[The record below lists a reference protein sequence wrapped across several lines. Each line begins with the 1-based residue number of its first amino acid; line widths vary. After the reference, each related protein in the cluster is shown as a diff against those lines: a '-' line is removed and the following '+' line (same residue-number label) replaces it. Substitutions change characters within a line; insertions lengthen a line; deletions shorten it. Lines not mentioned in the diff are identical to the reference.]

1 MLHVCDTC
9 TFTRVV
15 VSASF
20 SSGKYFFS
28 SGKCFCPER
37 HNTTH
42 NANPMKNGCD
52 RTSST
57 TGTFLVSSRAHPCHR
72 HAPRTID
79 STTFSALLVGGR
91 MVLCVSFVH
100 MPDGPTDYRRPTP
113 QNRTS
118 PITGAVR
125 PAPHPH
131 PRCRHRP
138 RGIGFGIGLPRIP
151 YPHPGHR
158 HRLGPLLTRRHRTN
172 HLPPTLLMSGSSLIP
187 FRLGLWTS
195 GAEGGDCVAWHRR
208 GHVHGSN
215 RHMYF
220 AVNGIYRHAHMAGI
234 LNNQPVGDKMVSG
247 AVWYLRS
254 LLADDRFDSIHYL
267 ICMCILDN

>member
-138 RGIGFGIGLPRIP
+138 RGTCIGFGIGLPRFRTRGIGIGLARF
-151 YPHPGHR
+151 PHAATPNE
-158 HRLGPLLTRRHRTN
+158 PLAPN
-172 HLPPTLLMSGSSLIP
+172 PTYVGIKFDPLSI
-187 FRLGLWTS
+187 RVVDVW
-195 GAEGGDCVAWHRR
+195 GGGR
-208 GHVHGSN
+208 
-215 RHMYF
+215 
-220 AVNGIYRHAHMAGI
+220 
-234 LNNQPVGDKMVSG
+234 
-247 AVWYLRS
+247 
-254 LLADDRFDSIHYL
+254 
-267 ICMCILDN
+267 

>member
-1 MLHVCDTC
+1 MYAIHVHLHAWLLALLFPLGN
-9 TFTRVV
+9 TF
-15 VSASF
+15 SAPGNAFAPSV
-20 SSGKYFFS
+20 
-28 SGKCFCPER
+28 
-37 HNTTH
+37 TT
-42 NANPMKNGCD
+42 PRIMPTMKNGCD

-138 RGIGFGIGLPRIP
+138 RGIGFGIGLPRFRTRGIGIGLARF
-151 YPHPGHR
+151 PHAATPNE
-158 HRLGPLLTRRHRTN
+158 PLAPN
-172 HLPPTLLMSGSSLIP
+172 PTYVGIKFDPLSI
-187 FRLGLWTS
+187 RVVDVW
-195 GAEGGDCVAWHRR
+195 GGGR
-208 GHVHGSN
+208 
-215 RHMYF
+215 
-220 AVNGIYRHAHMAGI
+220 
-234 LNNQPVGDKMVSG
+234 
-247 AVWYLRS
+247 
-254 LLADDRFDSIHYL
+254 
-267 ICMCILDN
+267 